1 VVAYRV
7 GDLQHRSRS
16 SGLVTAHNVLEHDI
30 ARRLLFCSE
39 DGSADYGGVLV
50 VGEVLCNRLSNCRG
64 RSASVCIVLAYRAG
78 EASLEETGTSVEDYG
93 ERLASWHW
101 QRGGVEVD
109 DTDGCFRHAGR
120 MCVCEEKE
128 EEYKERRKE
137 EAQSV

>member
-1 VVAYRV
+1 MGRPIMEGYWWSGKFYAIVSAIVA
-7 GDLQHRSRS
+7 G
-16 SGLVTAHNVLEHDI
+16 E
-30 ARRLLFCSE
+30 
-39 DGSADYGGVLV
+39 SAW
-50 VGEVLCNRLSNCRG
+50 
-64 RSASVCIVLAYRAG
+64 VCIVLAYRAG
-78 EASLEETGTSVEDYG
+78 ETGLEETGTSVEDYG